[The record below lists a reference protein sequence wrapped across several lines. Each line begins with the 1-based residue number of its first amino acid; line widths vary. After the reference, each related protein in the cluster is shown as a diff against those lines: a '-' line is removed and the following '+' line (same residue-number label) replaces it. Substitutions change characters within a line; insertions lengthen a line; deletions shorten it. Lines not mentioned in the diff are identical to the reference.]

1 MQHLQELKDFSP
13 HQFNKKGK
21 HCDLQNLVLLTNLGT
36 INVTQGLLVI
46 GDKHIVW
53 QRWDWMSQIKSWLAD
68 SRAPRELRH
77 QLPAVL
83 IITEKLD

>member
-1 MQHLQELKDFSP
+1 MQHLQEQKDFSP
-13 HQFNKKGK
+13 HQFNKKAK
-21 HCDLQNLVLLTNLGT
+21 HCDLVLLTNLGR

>member
-1 MQHLQELKDFSP
+1 MQHSQEQKDFSP
-13 HQFNKKGK
+13 HQFNKGK
-21 HCDLQNLVLLTNLGT
+21 HCDLVLLTKLGMK
-36 INVTQGLLVI
+36 NVTQGLLVI

-68 SRAPRELRH
+68 SMALRELRH

-83 IITEKLD
+83 IMTEKLD